1 MSLFLFSCCSQNNDG
16 DIWTQDI
23 ETETKVSGKERIL
36 RLNQQENFHEYTKYF
51 KNEEKNIYENNPSND
66 IFNINKENQIF
77 KIKNSNTCLFCGG
90 ENCKVEDPNLY
101 DKCAIK
107 GLNSDLFYDCI
118 FASQRPS
125 TALIKKYDLIKS
137 FKENNIKLIANC
149 EVHGEHPNCGPN
161 RGLEND
167 SGYAYSPSLFI
178 SEDID
183 VLNCGFEENTPP
195 FTLDFMLDVVKK
207 ISFVIKYKNGKVLVH
222 SHSGNGRTCL
232 VIACF
237 FIFYFNKTAD
247 ESINE
252 LRNVRE
258 KAISSDSQVEFIHKF
273 EIYMKIL
280 KNVFTDKQITIDNH
294 IKNQIILDYN
304 FNKNQ
309 NSALD
314 IPYIVSSI
322 FNKNQFGNQMLDSK
336 DALSKLINIQYIP
349 KILIKCLDKIIQI
362 RDQQGLQNGALYQTL
377 NGKNSV
383 IEEDNI
389 QLNVIKK
396 NINENNWELLDQNDN
411 LLIITEL
418 FFSWLNEN
426 VIECINPKKIERLWY
441 KCSKLFNEN
450 SIINSNNSIN
460 KPDSKRESV
469 DTSAF
474 DEFMRGSNPIPK
486 NKIYKFISIFQLIFS
501 KTECE
506 IIKFISLFLLSIYPR
521 VNTENTSADLIREYK
536 RFVYKLCFFLLGF
549 NLDKVNAISDSKNL
563 KEYTDV
569 KRFILILE
577 FFIFYSSKDEKKAD
591 NQNNNLN
598 NDWLS
603 NFMMLKNEYE
613 EREIS
618 SKNDI
623 ILFLEKRPKNDFI
636 SVKYFFFAES

>member
-1 MSLFLFSCCSQNNDG
+1 MSFIFSCCSQNNDG
-16 DIWTQDI
+16 DILTQDI
-23 ETETKVSGKERIL
+23 DIETKISGKDRIL
-36 RLNQQENFHEYTKYF
+36 KLNQQENFHEYTKYF
-51 KNEEKNIYENNPSND
+51 KNEEKNIYENDSSND

-77 KIKNSNTCLFCGG
+77 KIKNSNICLFCGG
-90 ENCKVEDPNLY
+90 ENCKVEDPNSNE
-101 DKCAIK
+101 KSAIK

-125 TALIKKYDLIKS
+125 TALIKKYDLVKS
-137 FKENNIKLIANC
+137 FKEKNIKLIANC

-161 RGLEND
+161 RRLEND

-207 ISFVIKYKNGKVLVH
+207 IAYVIKYKNGKVLVH

-237 FIFYFNKTAD
+237 FIFYFNKSAD

-252 LRNVRE
+252 LRKVRE
-258 KAISSDSQVEFIHKF
+258 NALSSEPQVEFIHKF

-280 KNVFTDKQITIDNH
+280 KCIFTDKQISIENH
-294 IKNQIILDYN
+294 IRYQMSLDYN
-304 FNKNQ
+304 FNKSQ
-309 NSALD
+309 NTDLG

-322 FNKNQFGNQMLDSK
+322 FNKNQFGGQMIDSI
-336 DALSKLINIQYIP
+336 DTLSKIINIQYIP
-349 KILIKCLDKIIQI
+349 KILIKCLDKIILI
-362 RDQQGLQNGALYQTL
+362 RDQLGLQTEVLYQTL
-377 NGKNSV
+377 NGKNSFL
-383 IEEDNI
+383 EEDNI

-396 NINENNWELLDQNDN
+396 KINENNWDLLDQSNN

-441 KCSKLFNEN
+441 KCSKLFNE
-450 SIINSNNSIN
+450 SSSNVSLN
-460 KPDSKRESV
+460 KSDSKRESI
-469 DTSAF
+469 DTSPF

-486 NKIYKFISIFQLIFS
+486 NKIYKFISVFQLIFS

-521 VNTENTSADLIREYK
+521 VNTGNASPDLIREYK
-536 RFVYKLCFFLLGF
+536 RFVYKLCLFLLGY
-549 NLDKVNAISDSKNL
+549 NLDKVNAIANNKTL
-563 KEYTDV
+563 KEYTDA
-569 KRFILILE
+569 KRLILILE
-577 FFIFYSSKDEKKAD
+577 FFIFYSSKDEKKT
-591 NQNNNLN
+591 NTHTSFLN

-603 NFMMLKNEYE
+603 NFMKLKNEYE
-613 EREIS
+613 ESEIS

-623 ILFLEKRPKNDFI
+623 MLFLEKRPKNDFI
-636 SVKYFFFAES
+636 SVKYFFLVE